1 MWCQTAGRQFF
12 LSLFYDIFY
21 DTAREIFF
29 GMSSYFLP
37 EKSLKM
43 PRLLFLSED
52 FSEKALRGLSVC
64 FSDETGSS
72 VPGTHPIEAL
82 SLSISG
88 ASSMAVLSAV
98 IRS

>member
-1 MWCQTAGRQFF
+1 MVSDCRQAVFF
-12 LSLFYDIFY
+12 VS
-21 DTAREIFF
+21 FF
-29 GMSSYFLP
+29 MIQPEKYFSGKSSYFLP